1 MDPIDINNVYA
12 MTLDAWEKGQV
23 YMDFEPSEERLSL
36 ETPMIILSVNPILIG
51 TMLFIM
57 GNIIVTLAVLRL
69 SCCMCRI
76 TS

>member
-36 ETPMIILSVNPILIG
+36 ENPYDNSVRESYFDWDYAFYNDRFTI
-51 TMLFIM
+51 
-57 GNIIVTLAVLRL
+57 
-69 SCCMCRI
+69 
-76 TS
+76 